1 MMGPSHFSKL
11 SWKVPTSA
19 CKESELGWKAK
30 GSVSPPVPVPW
41 AAHGAGGA
49 AAAAPQEL
57 PPPGES
63 RNDKAISVERVIAGQ
78 VLGISLR

>member
-1 MMGPSHFSKL
+1 M
-11 SWKVPTSA
+11 
-19 CKESELGWKAK
+19 
-30 GSVSPPVPVPW
+30 SPPVPVPW